1 MLDILGTVSSEWRKI
16 GNLTGQSRALDGY
29 ERKYM
34 MSDYECISKV
44 FSVWFDTDG
53 TPNYPIT
60 WQGLYDLLCTVGH
73 RGIANKIADS
83 TDKAGIKI
91 TRQT

>member
-53 TPNYPIT
+53 TPQPPNH
-60 WQGLYDLLCTVGH
+60 LARTV
-73 RGIANKIADS
+73 RSLVQSWTSWNCKQDS
-83 TDKAGIKI
+83 
-91 TRQT
+91 